1 MVQQIVFGRFC
12 GQPADRR
19 RLMEAARG
27 TPADISTG
35 SRIRIGMPLAPK
47 GDEDVRQPP
56 PQDPGAVH
64 PGMAAGAERHQ
75 LGVVAGLAVMNI

>member
-1 MVQQIVFGRFC
+1 
-12 GQPADRR
+12 
-19 RLMEAARG
+19 
-27 TPADISTG
+27 
-35 SRIRIGMPLAPK
+35 MPLAPK

-75 LGVVAGLAVMNI
+75 LGVVAGVAVVRYRLSALPLQQLPISYSSPPKDRKLAISTHLWSASPD